1 LASDPNVDI
10 VAVSVNVQSHY
21 DNIKPALLAG
31 KDVFVEW
38 PLARNLAEAEE
49 LAALA
54 KEKGVRTSVG
64 LQARQSPTVIKAK
77 ELVAAGKLGKILD
90 TKMHGYG
97 SIAGPATTK
106 EYQYTG
112 NIENG
117 ANLITIPHG
126 HAVDA
131 LCFVLGELESLSATT
146 ANHFPEVVLLGK
158 DFKPEG
164 KVPKT
169 AHDFV
174 AYTGTLVNGGVAEVS
189 YAGGSSH
196 HGKDFYWEINGTEGS
211 LILENDKS
219 AQKLPPGHI
228 QMSQPTLKFVPKKSN
243 PLGPPETAEVVN
255 VEKAGEWDQGD
266 YSFGVGKAWDAW
278 AGVGSDKGYTITTF
292 EDAVLRHRMIE
303 AIYRSAENGTRESY
317 L

>member
-1 LASDPNVDI
+1 VDI

-21 DNIKPALLAG
+21 DNIKPALEAG

-49 LAALA
+49 LTALA

-64 LQARQSPTVIKAK
+64 LQARQSPTILKAK
-77 ELVAAGKLGKILD
+77 ELVAAGKLGKILNS
-90 TKMHGYG
+90 KMHGYG

-106 EYQYTG
+106 TYQYT
-112 NIENG
+112 NDIENG
-117 ANLITIPHG
+117 ANLVTIPHG

-131 LCFVLGELESLSATT
+131 FCFVLGELESLSATT
-146 ANHFPEVVLLGK
+146 ANHFPQVVLLGD
-158 DFKPEG
+158 DFKPKG
-164 KVPKT
+164 NVPKT

-174 AYTGTLVNGGVAEVS
+174 AFTGTLVDGGVVDVS

-196 HGKDFYWEINGTEGS
+196 HGKDFYWEINGTEGT

-219 AQKLPPGHI
+219 VLKSPGGHI
-228 QMSQPTLKFVPKKSN
+228 QMSQPTLKFVPKKSD
-243 PLGPPETAEVVN
+243 PFGPVEEAQDVEI
-255 VEKAGEWDQGD
+255 EKAGAWEQGD
-266 YSFGVGKAWDAW
+266 YSFAVGKAWDAL
-278 AGVGSDKGYTITTF
+278 AGVGLDQGYTVTTF
-292 EDAVLRHRMIE
+292 EDALLRHRMIE
-303 AIYRSAENGTRESY
+303 AIYKSAENGTRESY